1 MNAIR
6 ALLHTTTGQSSIKP
20 APVYIP
26 EDIAKKLPLFQRF
39 RARVIVELYFQEDQY
54 EAHPAALK
62 VLALGR
68 VQQFAEQKK

>member
-1 MNAIR
+1 
-6 ALLHTTTGQSSIKP
+6 
-20 APVYIP
+20 
-26 EDIAKKLPLFQRF
+26 
-39 RARVIVELYFQEDQY
+39 VELYFQEDQY